1 MSDFKFFRIKCTEFN
16 LYRGSAPDLAKQ
28 GAVGRLGNVK
38 DSEKTVSVSAM
49 AYAGFCQR
57 RSLPSIFRAAHKDGD
72 KFSNLLSRSR
82 RRKTVAPPPPE
93 KLRRVD
99 LSVE

>member
-1 MSDFKFFRIKCTEFN
+1 
-16 LYRGSAPDLAKQ
+16 
-28 GAVGRLGNVK
+28 
-38 DSEKTVSVSAM
+38 M

-57 RSLPSIFRAAHKDGD
+57 KSLPSIFRAAHKDGD